1 MRRCSLHDAKTHL
14 SALVDAAEGGA
25 EIEIT
30 RYGKPRA
37 KLVGVRPP
45 KRIALGFRKID
56 FQSDLC
62 APTDSEISELFLG
75 PR

>member
-1 MRRCSLHDAKTHL
+1 VRRFSLHDAKTHL
-14 SALVDAAEGGA
+14 SALVNAAERGA

-37 KLVGVRPP
+37 KLVGVRAR
-45 KRIALGFRKID
+45 KKIALGLRKID

-62 APTDSEISELFLG
+62 APTDAEISELFWG
-75 PR
+75 SR